1 MNLKTGVVTSGSS
14 LDYTPHD
21 LEIMSSYDG
30 IVKDM
35 EAASVA
41 WVAQLC
47 NIPFIAIKAI
57 TDLIDGNSPTE
68 EEFLK
73 NLRLASEM
81 LCEKTFQLVDYL
93 TTGE

>member
-14 LDYTPHD
+14 LTILPRLRNH
-21 LEIMSSYDG
+21 ERYDG

-41 WVAQLC
+41 WVAQLY

-73 NLRLASEM
+73 TYVWLRDALREDFST
-81 LCEKTFQLVDYL
+81 C
-93 TTGE
+93 

>member
-1 MNLKTGVVTSGSS
+1 
-14 LDYTPHD
+14 
-21 LEIMSSYDG
+21 
-30 IVKDM
+30 M

-41 WVAQLC
+41 WVAQLY

-68 EEFLK
+68 EEFSK
-73 NLRLASEM
+73 PTFGFGDALRED
-81 LCEKTFQLVDYL
+81 FQLVDYL